1 MEANPSGFE
10 SASPSKKTSR
20 ESFLVYLGTDRAR
33 SRARCGVGGA
43 AFNPNKPGA
52 EPHLPW
58 DECMELHGASGG
70 AGRDGSPVVSQG
82 RENCR
87 QTLNVPV
94 PISCCQSSE
103 KSGCSRTLLL
113 AVTTAGLRP
122 GLP

>member
-20 ESFLVYLGTDRAR
+20 ESFFV
-33 SRARCGVGGA
+33 C
-43 AFNPNKPGA
+43 
-52 EPHLPW
+52 LPW
-58 DECMELHGASGG
+58 DECVELHGASGG